1 MYQNKQAV
9 ALGSLALMTAVA
21 ILLILLAFWAW
32 PKYKVYKLE
41 LDGIAA
47 LKEAEWSKQ
56 ILIEEAKAREQAA
69 LMQAKAKVTL
79 AEAEGRAM
87 IARAKAEG
95 QADIERAKR
104 LPRPTRLSAS
114 HSRAMKPICVTCGS
128 RGCRKARA
136 SASIF
141 QLRPACLCW
150 KREKPPGNS
159 LLPGKPL
166 VT

>member
-1 MYQNKQAV
+1 MYQNREAM
-9 ALGSLALMTAVA
+9 ALGTLALLTVTF

-79 AEAEGRAM
+79 AEAEGKAKLV
-87 IARAKAEG
+87 RAKAEG
-95 QADIERAKR
+95 AADIERAKAAAEANR
-104 LPRPTRLSAS
+104 IIGESLKDNEEYLRYVWIKGLQDGKGERIYIPTEAGLPILEA
-114 HSRAMKPICVTCGS
+114 G
-128 RGCRKARA
+128 KAGRH
-136 SASIF
+136 
-141 QLRPACLCW
+141 
-150 KREKPPGNS
+150 
-159 LLPGKPL
+159 
-166 VT
+166 

>member
-1 MYQNKQAV
+1 MYQNRQAV
-9 ALGSLALMTAVA
+9 ALGSMAVTALLF
-21 ILLILLAFWAW
+21 ILLVIAAFWAW

-79 AEAEGRAM
+79 AEAEGKAM

-95 QADIERAKR
+95 QADIERAKAAAEANR
-104 LPRPTRLSAS
+104 IIGASLKGNDEYLRYVWIKGLQDGNGERIYIPTEAGLPILEAS
-114 HSRAMKPICVTCGS
+114 
-128 RGCRKARA
+128 
-136 SASIF
+136 
-141 QLRPACLCW
+141 
-150 KREKPPGNS
+150 
-159 LLPGKPL
+159 GK
-166 VT
+166 